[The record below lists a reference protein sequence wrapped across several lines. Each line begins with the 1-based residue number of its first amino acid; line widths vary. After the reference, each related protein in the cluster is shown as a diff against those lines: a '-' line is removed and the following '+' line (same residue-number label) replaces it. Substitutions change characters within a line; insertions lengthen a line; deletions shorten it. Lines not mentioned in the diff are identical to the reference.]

1 MDWFF
6 NESGF
11 ELLDDATD
19 SEYKQQLDSV
29 IPLRALISK
38 YQPDLAPEDTYFFKE
53 FVLWGLVEYNKL
65 SKDRIIKGYQFN
77 DLYGSYI
84 RKL

>member
-1 MDWFF
+1 
-6 NESGF
+6 
-11 ELLDDATD
+11 LDDATD
-19 SEYKQQLDSV
+19 AEYKQQLDSI
-29 IPLRALISK
+29 IPLRALIAK
-38 YQPDLAPEDTYFFKE
+38 YQPDVAPEDIYFMKE

-65 SKDRIIKGYQFN
+65 SKDRIVKGYQFN